1 MEVDYSEINIVS
13 KDKERILKINQKLME
28 FLNNNLIEDEDKS
41 VSNF

>member
-41 VSNF
+41 VSKF